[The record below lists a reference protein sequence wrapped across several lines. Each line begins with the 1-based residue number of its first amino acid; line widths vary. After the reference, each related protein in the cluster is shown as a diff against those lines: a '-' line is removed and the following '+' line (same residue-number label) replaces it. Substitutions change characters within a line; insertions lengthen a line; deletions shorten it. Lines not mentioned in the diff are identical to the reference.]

1 MALSSAWLSARDSF
15 SFEKCSRLYKKK
27 WIGKWSGRWSRYL
40 LNIFSFLV
48 FHLGR
53 KIWFLS
59 LRMSIRPLGVSGWNT
74 KMFLLSSVN
83 GFSSAF
89 GSFPS
94 FFWEKTF
101 SPRFFHG
108 PVIASWNRLKLA
120 SPPTSV
126 HVLLTSGS
134 PGGHLTCL
142 LVCLELLLFF
152 GCFRHPPSTQLLEK
166 KLPKSAIRHTHL
178 DVK

>member
-1 MALSSAWLSARDSF
+1 
-15 SFEKCSRLYKKK
+15 
-27 WIGKWSGRWSRYL
+27 
-40 LNIFSFLV
+40 
-48 FHLGR
+48 
-53 KIWFLS
+53 
-59 LRMSIRPLGVSGWNT
+59 MSIRPLGVSGWNT

-152 GCFRHPPSTQLLEK
+152 RVFQTSSLYSTFGKEITEIGHSTHAPRRKIIIFLFRPVLVYPAGINSWPLISCQIVM
-166 KLPKSAIRHTHL
+166 IRE
-178 DVK
+178 